1 MTQER
6 AGLGTSL
13 TEVTIYQ
20 LLTPLA
26 RRWRIVVVV
35 PVMLAVA
42 AGALSYTVAEVYTA
56 STSFSPAAPA
66 GSTLPSGLGSLA
78 GLAGQLGI
86 GMNPGGVPTP
96 EYFASV
102 LESRELLDT
111 LLRSEFHDSGT
122 GGPRRLLDILP
133 ITARDSTQRVG
144 LAIRRMRQLISTQV
158 DGRTGIV
165 SVSVRQGDPR
175 LAADV
180 ANQAIALLN
189 QFNLERRQSQ
199 SREQLRFTA
208 QRFAEAEA
216 ELRAAEAELE
226 AFLLA
231 NRQYQGSPLLEFEYA
246 RLDRMV
252 QLKQAVY
259 TNLATSHEDARIA
272 VVRDTPVITVI
283 DRAVTPYLRTAPV
296 RRLYVVVAG
305 LFGLALGALIAY
317 MVDLRAR
324 SSGEGRADYRELTD
338 ALHGVRTD
346 LGRLI
351 GRGR

>member
-1 MTQER
+1 MP
-6 AGLGTSL
+6 AA
-13 TEVTIYQ
+13 EVSVYQ
-20 LLTPLA
+20 LLTPLV
-26 RRWRIVVVV
+26 RRWRIMVTV
-35 PVMLAVA
+35 PLLSAVA
-42 AGALSYTVAEVYTA
+42 AGALSYAVPEVYTA
-56 STSFSPAAPA
+56 STSFSPAAPSGA
-66 GSTLPSGLGSLA
+66 TLPSGLSSLA

-86 GMNPGGVPTP
+86 GMTPGGMPTP
-96 EYFASV
+96 EFFASV
-102 LESRELLDT
+102 LESRELLDA
-111 LLRSEFHDSGT
+111 LLRSQFGDPTSGE
-122 GGPRRLLDILP
+122 PRRLLDILP
-133 ITARDSTQRVG
+133 ITALDSAERQS
-144 LAIRRMRQLISTQV
+144 LAVRRLRRLISTQV

-165 SVSVRQGDPR
+165 SVSVRQGDAQ

-180 ANQAIALLN
+180 ANQAMALLN

-208 QRFAEAEA
+208 QRFSEAEA
-216 ELRAAEAELE
+216 ELRAAESELE

-283 DRAVTPYLRTAPV
+283 DRAVPPHLRTAPV
-296 RRLYVVVAG
+296 RRLYVLVGG
-305 LFGLALGALIAY
+305 LFGLAFGALLAY
-317 MVDLRAR
+317 VVDLRAR
-324 SSGEGRADYRELTD
+324 SAIAGREDYRELAA
-338 ALHGVRTD
+338 ALAGVRND
-346 LGRLI
+346 LARLV